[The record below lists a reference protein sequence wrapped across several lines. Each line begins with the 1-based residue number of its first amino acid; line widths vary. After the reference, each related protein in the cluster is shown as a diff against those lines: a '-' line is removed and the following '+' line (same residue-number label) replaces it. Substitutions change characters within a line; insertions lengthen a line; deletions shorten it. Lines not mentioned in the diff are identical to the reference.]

1 MARRC
6 RASAYLHQK
15 MRGTRK
21 SGITDRFGATD
32 APRAARARIRIAA
45 NQDLTAAVGCIPG
58 TRKSWLPHVEKEE
71 EKEAPVSHPQV
82 LVFGAGTVLCGD
94 DRVDRDWT
102 AVVARAVQPAGT
114 QANRGLRCR

>member
-1 MARRC
+1 MKSSRHGLGLPGPVRLLSELRCESFRPLLFLKLSPGARRRRMARRC

-71 EKEAPVSHPQV
+71 EKEAPVS
-82 LVFGAGTVLCGD
+82 
-94 DRVDRDWT
+94 
-102 AVVARAVQPAGT
+102 
-114 QANRGLRCR
+114 